1 MCTRFYVEPDT
12 DEIREVI
19 IQMQRSGLVRRFE
32 EAGYNIL
39 TSGEIRPSNVVPVI
53 ATGQSGVKKVFPMR
67 WGFQIP
73 GRSLLVNARS
83 ETAAQKPTFREAWKR
98 CRCMIPASWYYEWE
112 HLYDYDTG
120 KIRVGSK
127 YRIRPRD
134 ASVTWLCGLYRIEDG
149 LPVFTVLTKEPSA
162 EVARIHNRMPLIL
175 PADLA
180 DRWIFP
186 GTRPETLLSGALT
199 DMVMEKEV

>member
-1 MCTRFYVEPDT
+1 
-12 DEIREVI
+12 
-19 IQMQRSGLVRRFE
+19 
-32 EAGYNIL
+32 
-39 TSGEIRPSNVVPVI
+39 
-53 ATGQSGVKKVFPMR
+53 
-67 WGFQIP
+67 
-73 GRSLLVNARS
+73 
-83 ETAAQKPTFREAWKR
+83 
-98 CRCMIPASWYYEWE
+98 MIPASWYYEWE
-112 HLYDYDTG
+112 HLYDDDTG

-149 LPVFTVLTKEPSA
+149 LPVFTVLTKVPSA

>member
-1 MCTRFYVEPDT
+1 M
-12 DEIREVI
+12 
-19 IQMQRSGLVRRFE
+19 
-32 EAGYNIL
+32 
-39 TSGEIRPSNVVPVI
+39 
-53 ATGQSGVKKVFPMR
+53 
-67 WGFQIP
+67 
-73 GRSLLVNARS
+73 
-83 ETAAQKPTFREAWKR
+83 
-98 CRCMIPASWYYEWE
+98 
-112 HLYDYDTG
+112 YDDDTG